1 MTVFQGDFGKGIP
14 TGSGIW
20 SDPGANPCIAYGPLP
35 VAGVTPT
42 GSGLIF
48 PNFRV
53 GMTINGSEGT
63 EFVLC
68 KLVLAG
74 TTDLLPGQAY
84 FWDAQFT
91 AILFSATNGNNT
103 LSTECGILNVFAPN
117 LAAGTYWV
125 WMQRAGHAS
134 VMALAASVATGA
146 AETTAT
152 AGSVKFPAVATPT
165 AGQKSAGPCTA
176 FVASSGV
183 TFTGNTTN
191 GSPYITN
198 VVSAMTGGGITDLQ
212 LGQTITGTN
221 LPANACVAAI
231 DKLGGQWRIAIGTGT
246 ATNYAVL
253 QNATGTAAATTF
265 TVTSHVTANVFWPT
279 LNKQN

>member
-1 MTVFQGDFGKGIP
+1 MTVFQGDFGRGVS
-14 TGSGIW
+14 TGSGVW
-20 SDPGANPCIAYGPLP
+20 SDPGANPCIAYGPVP
-35 VAGVTPT
+35 SSGTTGNGIPFPT
-42 GSGLIF
+42 
-48 PNFRV
+48 FRV
-53 GMTINGSEGT
+53 GTTINGSEGA

-68 KLVLAG
+68 KLVLG
-74 TTDLLPGQAY
+74 STTDLLPGQAY

-91 AILFSATNGNNT
+91 ATLFSGTNANNI
-103 LSTECGILNVFAPN
+103 LNSEVGVLNVFQPN
-117 LAAGTYWV
+117 TAAGTYYV

-134 VMALAASVATGA
+134 VVSVAGSVATGSG
-146 AETTAT
+146 ETTAT
-152 AGSVKFPAVATPT
+152 AGSMKFPASAT
-165 AGQKSAGPCTA
+165 ASQKSAGPFTA

-183 TFTGNTTN
+183 TFTGNTTS

-221 LPANACVAAI
+221 LPANSCIAAI
-231 DKLGGQWRIAIGTGT
+231 DRLGGQWRISIGTAT

-253 QNATGTAAATTF
+253 QNATGTAAGTTF

>member
-1 MTVFQGDFGKGIP
+1 MTVFQGDFGRGIS
-14 TGSGIW
+14 TGSGVW
-20 SDPGANPCIAYGPLP
+20 SDPGANPCIAYGPVP
-35 VAGVTPT
+35 
-42 GSGLIF
+42 GSGTTGTGIPF

-53 GMTINGSEGT
+53 GTTINGSEGA

-68 KLVLAG
+68 KLVLAAV
-74 TTDLLPGQAY
+74 TDLLPGQGY

-91 AILFSATNGNNT
+91 ATLFSGTNASNI
-103 LSTECGILNVFAPN
+103 LSDEVGILNVFGPN
-117 LAAGTYWV
+117 TAAGAYYV
-125 WMQRAGHAS
+125 WLQRAGHAS
-134 VMALAASVATGA
+134 VMAIAGSVATGLG
-146 AETTAT
+146 ETTAT
-152 AGSVKFPAVATPT
+152 AGSLKFPASAT
-165 AGQKSAGPCTA
+165 ASQKSAGPLTA

-191 GSPYITN
+191 GSPYILN

-221 LPANACVAAI
+221 LPANSVIASI
-231 DKLGGQWRIAIGTGT
+231 DSLGGKWRIGIGTGT
-246 ATNYAVL
+246 ATNYQTL
-253 QNATGTAAATTF
+253 QNATGTAAGTTF